1 MILTLSLPR
10 HGPITA
16 CTIAHSEKLVLEYLA
31 AEEGSAERQTIEKRF
46 GRSNVQKL
54 VLTYEEE
61 KANNE
66 WLHSSTMECPGCQCH
81 VEKSLGCNHV
91 SEWVFISMLVGLTS
105 LTNGR

>member
-46 GRSNVQKL
+46 GRANVQKL

-91 SEWVFISMLVGLTS
+91 SEWVFIFMLVGLTS
-105 LTNGR
+105 FN